1 MNAFTIQKCF
11 SHPSPLPAP
20 ALVPTTVQDST
31 FISGGSEMEEV
42 KTKISQVEAQISAV
56 EDEID
61 TVEDKICTVEE
72 DMCNCKRY
80 RYDCAK
86 KCVLHLVPPH
96 LHCSILFVCVTVR
109 LTNTI

>member
-1 MNAFTIQKCF
+1 
-11 SHPSPLPAP
+11 
-20 ALVPTTVQDST
+20 
-31 FISGGSEMEEV
+31 MEEV

-56 EDEID
+56 EDEIH

-72 DMCNCKRY
+72 DMRNCKRY
-80 RYDCAK
+80 RYDCAKK

-96 LHCSILFVCVTVR
+96 LHCSFLFVCVTVR